1 VLEKIAQGDGVM
13 VYFIKYT
20 EDGEEETV
28 SADNIRQ
35 AATSSSDMPSALIST
50 VSEVDGNVTGT
61 GVISEGS
68 QPPLVGKCAGT
79 EYTPKLSIGDDGS
92 FVPEVYEGE

>member
-1 VLEKIAQGDGVM
+1 VLEKIAQGDGVT

-35 AATSSSDMPSALIST
+35 AASSSSDIST
-50 VSEVDGNVTGT
+50 VSEVDGNVTAT

-68 QPPLVGKCAGT
+68 QPPLVGKYSGT
-79 EYTPKLSIGDDGS
+79 EYKPKLSIGDDGS